1 MRPSLAEKWSMRRR
15 SASDGM
21 DGIGMS
27 AIANYRDIDLGCPQR
42 AASTRKRA
50 RPRRIHQIINCPAS
64 DLMKSADRLER
75 PLGKHQDAVRRM
87 DLGHLRLTG
96 FSGVF
101 PAIIEICGTSHRLW
115 HATCVLSPR
124 ESGPK
129 RPPARRQQ

>member
-42 AASTRKRA
+42 AATTRKRA

-64 DLMKSADRLER
+64 DLMKSADRLDR
-75 PLGKHQDAVRRM
+75 TLGKTPGRGPSHGPGSSSTDRV
-87 DLGHLRLTG
+87 LWG
-96 FSGVF
+96 F
-101 PAIIEICGTSHRLW
+101 PCNYRDLW
-115 HATCVLSPR
+115 HIAPTLACHVRSV
-124 ESGPK
+124 
-129 RPPARRQQ
+129 AA